1 MACSVSSSSDLS
13 TVKVQTEVPNSN
25 SAQTASDADTPS
37 IETGPSNRKGWWM
50 PSENQQLQQ
59 QSTTPKTTPE
69 QKNKKRSSTRIRTKF
84 QIEALTVE
92 LSKLRQENQF
102 LKETWHRIQQTKQP
116 KSNKHIGGDNILK
129 ERMRDLHLE
138 KLEVPQELLSD
149 NSSDRE
155 DIDLS
160 DSERSPR
167 RKQYNEDEER

>member
-13 TVKVQTEVPNSN
+13 TVEVQTEVPNSN
-25 SAQTASDADTPS
+25 SASAQTAGDADTPS
-37 IETGPSNRKGWWM
+37 IETGPSSNRKGWWM
-50 PSENQQLQQ
+50 PSDDQQLQQ
-59 QSTTPKTTPE
+59 QSMIPKTTPE
-69 QKNKKRSSTRIRTKF
+69 QKNKKHSSTRIRTKF

-92 LSKLRQENQF
+92 LSKLREENQF

-116 KSNKHIGGDNILK
+116 KSNEHIGGDNVLE
-129 ERMRDLHLE
+129 ERMRELHLA

-167 RKQYNEDEER
+167 RK

>member
-1 MACSVSSSSDLS
+1 MACSVSSDLS
-13 TVKVQTEVPNSN
+13 TVVQTEVPNSN
-25 SAQTASDADTPS
+25 GAQTAGDADTPS
-37 IETGPSNRKGWWM
+37 IETGPSSNRKGWWM
-50 PSENQQLQQ
+50 PSENQQQ
-59 QSTTPKTTPE
+59 QSTPPKTTPE

-129 ERMRDLHLE
+129 ERMRELHLDQ
-138 KLEVPQELLSD
+138 LEVPQELLSD

>member
-1 MACSVSSSSDLS
+1 VHTYHKDSSICSQYLSVMACSVSSDLS
-13 TVKVQTEVPNSN
+13 TVEVQTEAPNSN
-25 SAQTASDADTPS
+25 SAQTAGDADTPS
-37 IETGPSNRKGWWM
+37 IETGPSSNRKGWWM

-102 LKETWHRIQQTKQP
+102 LKETWHRIQQTEQP
-116 KSNKHIGGDNILK
+116 KPNDHIGGDILE

-138 KLEVPQELLSD
+138 KLEVP
-149 NSSDRE
+149 
-155 DIDLS
+155 
-160 DSERSPR
+160 
-167 RKQYNEDEER
+167 